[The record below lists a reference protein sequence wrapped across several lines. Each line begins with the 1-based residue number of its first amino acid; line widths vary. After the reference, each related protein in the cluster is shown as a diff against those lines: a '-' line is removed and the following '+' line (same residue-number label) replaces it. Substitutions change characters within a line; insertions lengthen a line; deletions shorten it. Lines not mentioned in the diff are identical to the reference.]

1 MPFPT
6 DSVPSVGP
14 QAAAVI
20 GGSFLTGAMACLSGV
35 VIPVFLDTDTDSAHL
50 LRQWVRV
57 YHYGHIYMPTLCVGT
72 FGLYQYTALHK
83 YRKNGDWLLYAV
95 AGATTIAMVPF
106 TWIFM
111 APTNNVLF
119 GLDKS
124 ATTSTL
130 VENFASVQ
138 NIVVKWSWL
147 HDFRCIFPFVGVL
160 LGFRGI
166 LRELGA

>member
-1 MPFPT
+1 M
-6 DSVPSVGP
+6 V
-14 QAAAVI
+14 
-20 GGSFLTGAMACLSGV
+20 CLSGV

-57 YHYGHIYMPTLCVGT
+57 YHYGHIYMPALCVGT
-72 FGLYQYTALHK
+72 FGLYQYTALHN
-83 YRKNGDWLLYAV
+83 YRNNGNWLLYAV

-106 TWIFM
+106 TWVFM

-124 ATTSTL
+124 ATESMAVETL
-130 VENFASVQ
+130 VSVQ
-138 NIVVKWSWL
+138 EIVVKWSWL
-147 HDFRCIFPFVGVL
+147 HILRSLFPLVGVL

-166 LRELGA
+166 LRELGL

>member
-1 MPFPT
+1 M
-6 DSVPSVGP
+6 V
-14 QAAAVI
+14 
-20 GGSFLTGAMACLSGV
+20 CLSGV

-57 YHYGHIYMPTLCVGT
+57 YHYGHIYMPALCVGT
-72 FGLYQYTALHK
+72 FGLYQYTALHN
-83 YRKNGDWLLYAV
+83 YRNNGNWLLYAV

-106 TWIFM
+106 TWVFM

-124 ATTSTL
+124 ATESMAVETL
-130 VENFASVQ
+130 VSVQ
-138 NIVVKWSWL
+138 DIVVKWSWL
-147 HDFRCIFPFVGVL
+147 HLLRSLFPLVGVL

-166 LRELGA
+166 LWELGL